1 MEQTILQAKIFKDI
15 NEIEIQALLK
25 CINNYSKTFE
35 KGQLIF
41 GEGEPTEYMGLVIA
55 GSVVIERSDLWG
67 NNTVLGI
74 VGAGGVFAETY
85 ALIPHEPLMVN
96 VYANESCEVL
106 FLKATELFKTCERA
120 CNFHQQ
126 LIINLIQLA
135 SMKNLNLSR
144 KVLHTGPKTIRAR
157 LLSFFSQWVKK
168 EKSLSFTIPYNRQ
181 QMADYLS
188 VDRSAMSNELSK
200 MQGEGIITFKKN
212 KFKIIDK
219 NIVDDL
225 L

>member
-1 MEQTILQAKIFKDI
+1 MDQAILQAKIFKDI
-15 NEIEIQALLK
+15 NEIEIEALLK
-25 CINNYSKTFE
+25 CVDNYRKTFK
-35 KGQLIF
+35 KGQIIF
-41 GEGEPTEYMGLVIA
+41 REGEPTAYMGLVIS
-55 GSVVIERSDLWG
+55 GSAVIERSDLWG

-85 ALIPHEPLMVN
+85 AILPDEPLMIN
-96 VYANESCEVL
+96 VYANEASEVL
-106 FLKATELFKTCERA
+106 FLKARDLLTTCEKA

-200 MQGEGIITFKKN
+200 MQREGIISYKKN

-219 NIVDDL
+219 NIVDYL

>member
-1 MEQTILQAKIFKDI
+1 MEQAILQANIFKNI
-15 NEIEIQALLK
+15 NEREIEILLK
-25 CINNYSKTFE
+25 CIDNYRKTFK
-35 KGQLIF
+35 KGQIIL
-41 GEGEPTEYMGLVIA
+41 GEGEPTEYMGLVIS
-55 GSVVIERSDLWG
+55 GSAVIERSDLWG

-74 VGAGGVFAETY
+74 AGAGGVFAETY
-85 ALIPHEPLMVN
+85 AILPDEPLMIN
-96 VYANESCEVL
+96 VYANEPCEVL
-106 FLKATELFKTCERA
+106 FLKARDLLTTCEKA
-120 CNFHQQ
+120 CNFHNQ

-200 MQGEGIITFKKN
+200 MQGEGIISFKKN

>member
-1 MEQTILQAKIFKDI
+1 MDQTILQAKIFKYI
-15 NEIEIQALLK
+15 NEREIEALLK
-25 CINNYSKTFE
+25 CIDNHRKTFDR
-35 KGQLIF
+35 GQLIF
-41 GEGEPTEYMGLVIA
+41 GEGEPTAYMGLVIA
-55 GSVVIERSDLWG
+55 GSVVIERSDFWG
-67 NNTVLGI
+67 NNTVIGI
-74 VGAGGVFAETY
+74 VKAGDVFAETY
-85 ALIPHEPLMVN
+85 AILPDEPLMIN
-96 VYANESCEVL
+96 VYANEPCEIL
-106 FLKATELFKTCERA
+106 FLKARDLFKTCDRA

-135 SMKNLNLSR
+135 SRKNLNLSR

-168 EKSLSFTIPYNRQ
+168 EKSLSFTISYNRQ

-200 MQGEGIITFKKN
+200 MQREGIIRFKKN

-219 NIVDDL
+219 NIVEDL